1 MSLFTRLLLSADHRD
16 RRTRDHKPAHRR
28 AILVLDRLEDRQL
41 LSVVPGAWT
50 QVAPLPA
57 PRVYMGLTTGQ
68 NGNLYAVGGD
78 IGGGGDYATTK
89 VNVYSPKTNTWTP
102 IAPLLT

>member
-1 MSLFTRLLLSADHRD
+1 
-16 RRTRDHKPAHRR
+16 
-28 AILVLDRLEDRQL
+28 
-41 LSVVPGAWT
+41 
-50 QVAPLPA
+50 
-57 PRVYMGLTTGQ
+57 MGLTTGQ

-102 IAPLLT
+102 IAPLLTPKHSKPSSQAKMVQSTRSADRLAVPSRH